1 MCAQMKTTLNLRFD
15 KDIIEDAK
23 KYASKRQTSVS
34 EIVESYLKKLTSQNK
49 KKKFASDSLIGI
61 LKKYKNLTD
70 EEIKALYMKG
80 KHNA

>member
-1 MCAQMKTTLNLRFD
+1 MKTTLNLRFD

-34 EIVESYLKKLTSQNK
+34 EIVETYLKKLTSQNK
-49 KKKFASDSLIGI
+49 KKKFASDNLIGI

-70 EEIKALYMKG
+70 EEIKALYMKD